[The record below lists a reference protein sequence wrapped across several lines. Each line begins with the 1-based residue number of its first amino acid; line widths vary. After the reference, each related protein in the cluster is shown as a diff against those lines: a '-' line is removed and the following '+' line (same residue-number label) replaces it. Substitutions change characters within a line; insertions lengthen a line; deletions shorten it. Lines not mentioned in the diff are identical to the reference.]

1 MDSAKN
7 GSHANGRRPDGAE
20 VIIVGAGHNGLT
32 AGCYL
37 ARAGLDVLVVERSPK
52 IGGMTSTNPLLP
64 DKAPDHVFNEGA
76 IHATGIWKA
85 AGIADDLELARY
97 GLRPLPVDPVHV
109 QLGPEG
115 DSIGVFSN
123 VEQTIEDIRRV
134 SPHDARAWAEMSEML
149 DAIMDIALPYMRS
162 QPMRPLSLELL
173 KGIGR
178 LVGRPRLIEPMLRLG
193 VAPHA
198 EYLDETFEHPLTKGV
213 LSAMAAFLRMTLDA
227 TAWPLIYLG
236 LIQKTRWSAMFVGGT
251 GAVPASLGRCLQA
264 HGGRIRCDAPVEE
277 FIMRG
282 NRVAGVRLVGG
293 EELYASDAVLTSCN
307 PKVTLTR
314 LLPAGYLEPHMEKRA
329 EGIPTALAKAASLK
343 INIALSGRTGMKRHE
358 AWRGDGLD
366 LRHPL
371 LGWHTLEQHVA
382 GWEAVT
388 RDEWP
393 DPVPIGCVTIPTA
406 TDPTQA
412 PEGCDTFWLWS
423 GVIPVF
429 PREPWAEVKE
439 RVAKQVLDD
448 CADYYDDLYELEI
461 DRSVLGSPELEERF
475 NSPHGNVYHV
485 DPLLFRFGPLRP
497 AMGFGAYRTPIP
509 GLYLSGAGTHP
520 TGGLCGLPGKLAA
533 EALLRD
539 GPSGGGSPIRRIV
552 GRRAR
557 ASSPT
562 QAPIASATAA
572 REPAAPPTPRDSA
585 SVG

>member
-1 MDSAKN
+1 MN
-7 GSHANGRRPDGAE
+7 ANGNSSDRQGGAE

-32 AGCYL
+32 AACYL
-37 ARAGLDVLVVERSPK
+37 ARAGVDVLVVERSPK
-52 IGGMTSTNPLLP
+52 IGGMTSTNALCPE
-64 DKAPDHVFNEGA
+64 KAPDHLFNEGA

-85 AGIADDLELARY
+85 AGIAEDLQLARF
-97 GLRPLPVDPVHV
+97 GLQPLPVDPVHV

-115 DSIGVFSN
+115 DSIAVFSDVN
-123 VEQTIEDIRRV
+123 QTIEDIRRV

-149 DAIMDIALPYMRS
+149 DVVMDVLLPYMRS
-162 QPMRPLSLELL
+162 QPTRPLSRELL
-173 KGIGR
+173 KGLIKA
-178 LVGRPRLIEPMLRLG
+178 VGKPRLLEPMLRLG

-227 TAWPLIYLG
+227 TAWPMIYLG
-236 LIQKTRWSAMFVGGT
+236 LIQKTKWSAMFVGGT
-251 GAVPASLGRCLQA
+251 GAVPAALGRCFEA
-264 HGGRIRCDAPVEE
+264 YGGRIRCNAPVEE

-282 NRVAGVRLVGG
+282 NSVAGVRLVGG
-293 EELYASDAVLTSCN
+293 EELLASGAVLTTCN

-314 LLPAGYLEPHMEKRA
+314 LLPKGYLEDKLQKRA

-343 INIALSGRTGMKRHE
+343 INVALSGRTGMKRHE
-358 AWRGDGLD
+358 QWRGDGLD

-393 DPVPIGCVTIPTA
+393 NPVPIGCVTIPTA

-412 PEGCDTFWLWS
+412 PEGQDTMWLWS

-439 RVAKQVLDD
+439 RIAKQVLDE
-448 CADYYDDLYELEI
+448 CADYYDDLYALEI
-461 DRSVLGSPELEERF
+461 DRAVLGAPEIEERF
-475 NSPHGNVYHV
+475 NAPHGNVYHV

-497 AMGFGAYRTPIP
+497 AMGFGSYRTPVP

-533 EALLRD
+533 ETVLRD
-539 GPSGGGSPIRRIV
+539 VRGGGSPRRRL
-552 GRRAR
+552 GRAR
-557 ASSPT
+557 VGPVAAAASNGNGSL
-562 QAPIASATAA
+562 AGVAT
-572 REPAAPPTPRDSA
+572 PAGVS
-585 SVG
+585 

>member
-1 MDSAKN
+1 MSEQN
-7 GSHANGRRPDGAE
+7 GHRPDGAE
-20 VIIVGAGHNGLT
+20 VIVVGAGHNGLT
-32 AGCYL
+32 AACYL
-37 ARAGLDVLVVERSPK
+37 ARAGLDVLVIERSPS
-52 IGGMTSTNPLLP
+52 IGGMTSTNELMP
-64 DKAPDHVFNEGA
+64 DTAPGFFFNEGA
-76 IHATGIWKA
+76 IHATGIWRA
-85 AGIADDLELARY
+85 AGIAEDLRLASF

-109 QLGPEG
+109 QLGPDG
-115 DSIGVFSN
+115 DSIGVFSD

-149 DAIMDIALPYMRS
+149 DVIMDIVLPYMRS
-162 QPMRPLSLELL
+162 QPMRPISRELL
-173 KGIGR
+173 RGIAR
-178 LVGRPRLIEPMLRLG
+178 AVGRPRLLEPMIRLG

-227 TAWPLIYLG
+227 TAWPMIYLG

-251 GAVPASLGRCLQA
+251 GAVPTALGKCFEA
-264 HGGRIRCDAPVEE
+264 HGGRIRCNAPVEE

-293 EELYASDAVLTSCN
+293 EELMASEAVLTTCN

-314 LLPAGYLEPHMEKRA
+314 LLPDGYLDRKLQKRA

-343 INIALSGRTGMKRHE
+343 INMALSGRTSLRRHE
-358 AWRGDGLD
+358 QWRGDGRD

-371 LGWHTLEQHVA
+371 LDWHTLEQHVA
-382 GWEAVT
+382 GWEQVT

-393 DPVPIGCVTIPTA
+393 NPVPIGCVTVPTA

-412 PEGCDTFWLWS
+412 PEGCDTIWLWS

-429 PREPWAEVKE
+429 PREPWDSVKD
-439 RVAKQVLDD
+439 RVAQGVVDD
-448 CADYYDDLYELEI
+448 CADYFDGLKELEI
-461 DRSVLGSPELEERF
+461 DRLVLGSQELEERF

-497 AMGFGAYRTPIP
+497 AMGFGAYRTPVP

-533 EALLRD
+533 ATVLRD
-539 GPSGGGSPIRRIV
+539 GRSGGRSPGGRFA
-552 GRRAR
+552 GRRGSLR
-557 ASSPT
+557 AAEVAPRPT
-562 QAPIASATAA
+562 SGAAAASD
-572 REPAAPPTPRDSA
+572 PAADAPAPA

>member
-1 MDSAKN
+1 MSSQQN
-7 GSHANGRRPDGAE
+7 GHRPDGAE

-32 AGCYL
+32 AACYL
-37 ARAGLDVLVVERSPK
+37 ARAGLDVLVIERSPS
-52 IGGMTSTNPLLP
+52 IGGMTSTNELMP
-64 DKAPDHVFNEGA
+64 DTAPGFRFNEGA
-76 IHATGIWKA
+76 IHATGIWRA
-85 AGIADDLELARY
+85 SGIAEDLGLASF

-109 QLGPEG
+109 QLGPDG
-115 DSIGVFSN
+115 DSIGVFSD
-123 VEQTIEDIRRV
+123 VSQTIEDIRRV

-149 DAIMDIALPYMRS
+149 DVIMDIVLPYMRS
-162 QPMRPLSLELL
+162 QPTRPLSMELL
-173 KGIGR
+173 RGVAR
-178 LVGRPRLIEPMLRLG
+178 AVGRPRLLEPMIRLG

-227 TAWPLIYLG
+227 TAWPMIYLG
-236 LIQKTRWSAMFVGGT
+236 LIQKTKWSAMFVGGT
-251 GAVPASLGRCLQA
+251 GAVPDALGRCFES

-293 EELYASDAVLTSCN
+293 EELFASEAVLTTCN

-314 LLPAGYLEPHMEKRA
+314 LLPDGYLDRRMAKRA

-343 INIALSGRTGMKRHE
+343 INMALSGRTSLQRHE
-358 AWRGDGLD
+358 QWRGDGLD

-371 LGWHTLEQHVA
+371 LDWHTLEQHVA

-393 DPVPIGCVTIPTA
+393 NPVPIGCVTVPTA

-412 PEGCDTFWLWS
+412 PEGCDTIWLWS

-429 PREPWAEVKE
+429 PREPWAEVKQ
-439 RVAKQVLDD
+439 RVGQGVVDD
-448 CADYYDDLYELEI
+448 CGDYFDGLKELEV
-461 DRSVLGSPELEERF
+461 DRLVLGAPELEARF

-497 AMGFGAYRTPIP
+497 AMGFGAYRTPVP

-533 EALLRD
+533 AAVLRD
-539 GPSGGGSPIRRIV
+539 GRSGGRSPLGRGIRGAVRSGRSGASASASASAPAAEEGSP
-552 GRRAR
+552 
-557 ASSPT
+557 
-562 QAPIASATAA
+562 AP
-572 REPAAPPTPRDSA
+572 EPA

>member
-1 MDSAKN
+1 MQQN
-7 GSHANGRRPDGAE
+7 GHRPDGAD

-32 AGCYL
+32 AACYL

-52 IGGMTSTNPLLP
+52 IGGMTSTSQLLP
-64 DKAPDHVFNEGA
+64 ETAPGHMFNEGA
-76 IHATGIWKA
+76 IHATGIWRA
-85 AGIADDLELARY
+85 SGIPEELQLASF
-97 GLRPLPVDPVHV
+97 GLKPLPVDPVHV

-115 DSIGVFSN
+115 DSIAVFSDVN
-123 VEQTIEDIRRV
+123 QTIEDIRRV
-134 SPHDARAWAEMSEML
+134 SVHDARAWAEMSEML
-149 DAIMDIALPYMRS
+149 DVIMDILLPYMRS
-162 QPMRPLSLELL
+162 QPTRPLSVELL
-173 KGIGR
+173 KGLARAAGK
-178 LVGRPRLIEPMLRLG
+178 PRLFEPMVRLG

-227 TAWPLIYLG
+227 TAWPMIYLG
-236 LIQKTRWSAMFVGGT
+236 LIQKTQWSAMFVGGT
-251 GAVPASLGRCLQA
+251 GAVPAALGRCFEA
-264 HGGRIRCDAPVEE
+264 HRGRIRCDAPVEE

-293 EELYASDAVLTSCN
+293 EELYAREAVLTTCN

-314 LLPAGYLEPHMEKRA
+314 LLPAGYLDGKLQKRA

-343 INIALSGRTGMKRHE
+343 INVALNGRTSLKRHE
-358 AWRGDGLD
+358 QWRGDGLD

-393 DPVPIGCVTIPTA
+393 NPVPIGCVTIPTA

-412 PEGCDTFWLWS
+412 PEGQDTFWLWS

-439 RVAKQVLDD
+439 RVAKQVMDE
-448 CADYYDDLYELEI
+448 CAGYFDDLPQLEI
-461 DRSVLGSPELEERF
+461 DRTVLGAPELEERF

-497 AMGFGAYRTPIP
+497 AMGFGSYRTPIP

-539 GPSGGGSPIRRIV
+539 GRGGSPIRRLVRSRGAVAPAAAQPANGTV
-552 GRRAR
+552 GA
-557 ASSPT
+557 A
-562 QAPIASATAA
+562 IAG
-572 REPAAPPTPRDSA
+572 EPAPVS
-585 SVG
+585 

>member
-1 MDSAKN
+1 MTKQN
-7 GSHANGRRPDGAE
+7 GHRPDGAE

-32 AGCYL
+32 AACYL
-37 ARAGLDVLVVERSPK
+37 ALAGLDVLVIERSPS
-52 IGGMTSTNPLLP
+52 IGGMTSTNELMPET
-64 DKAPDHVFNEGA
+64 APGFRFNEGA
-76 IHATGIWKA
+76 IHATGIWRA
-85 AGIADDLELARY
+85 SGIAEDLSLASF

-109 QLGPEG
+109 QLGPDG
-115 DSIGVFSN
+115 DSIGVFSD
-123 VEQTIEDIRRV
+123 VSQTIEDIRRV

-149 DAIMDIALPYMRS
+149 DVIMDIVLPYMRS
-162 QPMRPLSLELL
+162 QPTRPISRDLL
-173 KGIGR
+173 KGIAR
-178 LVGRPRLIEPMLRLG
+178 AVGRPKLIEPMIRLG

-213 LSAMAAFLRMTLDA
+213 LSCMAAFLRMTLDA
-227 TAWPLIYLG
+227 TAWPMIYLG
-236 LIQKTRWSAMFVGGT
+236 LIQKTKWSAMFVGGT
-251 GAVPASLGRCLQA
+251 GAVPDALGRCFES

-293 EELYASDAVLTSCN
+293 EELYASEAVVTTCN
-307 PKVTLTR
+307 PKVTLTG
-314 LLPAGYLEPHMEKRA
+314 LLPDGYLERKLQKRA

-343 INIALSGRTGMKRHE
+343 INMALSGRTSLKRHE
-358 AWRGDGLD
+358 QWRGDGLD

-371 LGWHTLEQHVA
+371 LDWHTLEQHAA

-393 DPVPIGCVTIPTA
+393 NPVPIGCVTVPTA

-412 PEGCDTFWLWS
+412 PEGCDTIWLWS

-429 PREPWAEVKE
+429 PREPWADVKE
-439 RVAKQVLDD
+439 RVAQGVVDD
-448 CADYYDDLYELEI
+448 CADYFEGLKELEI

-497 AMGFGAYRTPIP
+497 AMGFGAYRTPVP

-533 EALLRD
+533 ETVLRD
-539 GPSGGGSPIRRIV
+539 GRSGGRSPL
-552 GRRAR
+552 GRGGRAR
-557 ASSPT
+557 ARAGSSG
-562 QAPIASATAA
+562 SL
-572 REPAAPPTPRDSA
+572 PAAAPT
-585 SVG
+585 VGEAAGVT